1 MRWKEHDSIVL
12 EKNPDYFEPGLPK
25 LDRATFL
32 IMKEASSA
40 VAAMLAGRVD
50 GMSNSPL
57 QFISQLKAN
66 PNLTVHGEIEGNYS
80 LMAMNCRRP
89 PFDDINVRRAVGFA
103 IDRPA
108 LIKQAFFGLGIP
120 AYTPISPPMTG
131 FFDKNIAKS
140 GRGQFFDLE
149 KAKAFRAKAK
159 VQGPIEVVIL
169 TSEQGQYGTRVAQT
183 IVPMLDKVGIKA
195 KLELVERAA
204 WINRRNAGEFDM
216 LDMTWS
222 ADLDPDETIFPEWH
236 TGNSWNFSGWS
247 NTTFD
252 KLVEQAQV
260 ILDVKTRSEL
270 YVKAEDILMDEAPM
284 AILTHMPE
292 FKILSKKVKGFKYT
306 PADSMDLHTVSL

>member
-1 MRWKEHDSIVL
+1 MRS
-12 EKNPDYFEPGLPK
+12 
-25 LDRATFL
+25 
-32 IMKEASSA
+32 
-40 VAAMLAGRVD
+40 D
-50 GMSNSPL
+50 GS
-57 QFISQLKAN
+57 
-66 PNLTVHGEIEGNYS
+66 
-80 LMAMNCRRP
+80 
-89 PFDDINVRRAVGFA
+89 
-103 IDRPA
+103 
-108 LIKQAFFGLGIP
+108 GLGIP

-140 GRGQFFDLE
+140 GRGQFFDLD

-204 WINRRNAGEFDM
+204 WISRRNAGEFDM

-236 TGNSWNFSGWS
+236 TGNAWNFSGWS
-247 NTTFD
+247 NTAFD

-260 ILDVKTRSEL
+260 ILDVKARSEL